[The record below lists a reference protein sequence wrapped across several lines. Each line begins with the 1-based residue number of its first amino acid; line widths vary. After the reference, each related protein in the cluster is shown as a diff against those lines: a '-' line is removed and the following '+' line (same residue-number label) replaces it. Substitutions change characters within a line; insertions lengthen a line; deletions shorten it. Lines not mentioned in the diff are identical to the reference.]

1 MPFSNF
7 VNKINPRPD
16 ALKHRSENGIY
27 TSAEFCRILERECAR
42 ADRAGPHFSLIDF
55 NLEYSKNN
63 GASSGHLIKLLSER
77 MRSSDEL
84 GWIGKQHIGL
94 MLYNTDA
101 GAACRWAN
109 NIRQAISPRLYPLD
123 FSVYVYPAED
133 NDSDP
138 SNVIKR
144 KHRIKDTVNPAIN
157 QPKSSPEFVNMAVR
171 NSDMPNWQGFLIPL
185 NKNLNTVQ
193 NFKSLFLRGM
203 PLWKRSMD
211 ILGALLGLILL
222 SPVFLLVS
230 ALIKIMSPGPV
241 FFRQERVGYGG
252 KRFNFWKF
260 RTMKVNADT
269 SAHQQYF
276 AGLINGGKDGEGA
289 SDQAMAKLDAD
300 NPQIIPFG
308 RILRKSCLDE
318 LPQLINVLCGD
329 MSLVGP
335 RPPIPYEVEEYLRW
349 HKGRFDTVPGMTGL
363 WQVSGKNRLTFK
375 EMVRLDIRY
384 SKNLSFL
391 SDLKILMMTPIAIF
405 SEIKYSY

>member
-1 MPFSNF
+1 MFSNIA
-7 VNKINPRPD
+7 N
-16 ALKHRSENGIY
+16 ALKHRSGNGIY
-27 TSAEFCRILERECAR
+27 TAAEFRSILERECAR
-42 ADRAGPHFSLIDF
+42 ADRSGPHFSLIDF

-63 GASSGHLIKLLSER
+63 GTSAGHLIKLLTER
-77 MRSSDEL
+77 MRSSDAL
-84 GWIGKQHIGL
+84 GWIRKQHIGL

-101 GAACRWAN
+101 SAACRWAN
-109 NIRQAISPRLYPLD
+109 NIRQAISPQLYPLD
-123 FSVYVYPAED
+123 FSVFVYPAED
-133 NDSDP
+133 RDSDP

-144 KHRIKDTVNPAIN
+144 NHRIKDTVAPAIN
-157 QPKSSPEFVNMAVR
+157 QSKSPPKFVNMAVR
-171 NSDMPNWQGFLIPL
+171 NSDMPNSQGSLIIS
-185 NKNLNTVQ
+185 NKDLNTVQ
-193 NFKSLFLRGM
+193 NFKALFFRGM

-241 FFRQERVGYGG
+241 FLKQERVGYGG
-252 KRFNFWKF
+252 KQFNFWKF
-260 RTMKVNADT
+260 RTMKVNAD
-269 SAHQQYF
+269 SSVHQQYF
-276 AGLINGGKDGEGA
+276 AELINGSKNGEGE
-289 SDQAMAKLDAD
+289 SDKPMAKLDDD

-318 LPQLINVLCGD
+318 LPQLINVLRGD

-335 RPPIPYEVEEYLRW
+335 RPPIPYEVQEYVRW

-363 WQVSGKNRLTFK
+363 WQVSGKNRLSFK

-384 SKNLSFL
+384 SKNLSFV

-405 SEIKYSY
+405 SELKYSY